1 MAHAAPGW
9 GSIVMARSGLSR
21 RSLTRP
27 LMVVAIMLVGSA
39 AIRVSEGIGPVMA
52 TTKAAIAAG
61 SSEPMSCPTEPEL
74 DLLHKS
80 LVAREAELIDQAKV
94 VVARETEVQA
104 AEEELAR
111 LRAEFDAAQEE
122 LREAEADFKKRY
134 RTAETASEADILQ
147 LVAVYEAMKPKEAAK
162 VFEAM
167 SPEFASGFLRE
178 MPTDTAAAILASLAP
193 EFAYS
198 VSVLMAG
205 RNASQAV
212 SN

>member
-1 MAHAAPGW
+1 
-9 GSIVMARSGLSR
+9 MARSGLSR
-21 RSLTRP
+21 RTLTRP

-39 AIRVSEGIGPVMA
+39 AIRVSEGVGPVMA
-52 TTKAAIAAG
+52 TTKAAFATAADT
-61 SSEPMSCPTEPEL
+61 PKSCPTEPEL

-80 LVAREAELIDQAKV
+80 LVAREAELLDQAKV
-94 VVARETEVQA
+94 VVAREAAVRA
-104 AEEELAR
+104 AEEDLAR
-111 LRAEFDAAQEE
+111 MRAEFDAAQQE
-122 LREAEADFKKRY
+122 LERAEADFKKRY

-147 LVAVYEAMKPKEAAK
+147 LVAVYQAMKPKEAAK

-178 MPTDTAAAILASLAP
+178 MPTDTAASILASLAP

-205 RNASQAV
+205 RNVSQTV